1 MMKKSY
7 LMKIYNLI
15 QYLGAFFF
23 LSIIFTLIIKLLRKN
38 LINLGESLPLPSQ
51 LFHLIEQILRILYT
65 TNFLIPS
72 LIFVLILQEVFLRLF
87 KDSLINL
94 GKSIIGTFRF
104 RKFLKQYQKAP
115 MNDSD
120 DYMLPKNEV
129 ILKFNKAVRK
139 SVIDLTN
146 RQLKLLI
153 KIPKEAQSQKILK
166 EHEEQIKEHI
176 SSLYPEYLIST
187 FERNKFHLWLIGTK
201 SK

>member
-15 QYLGAFFF
+15 QFLGAFFF
-23 LSIIFTLIIKLLRKN
+23 LSIIFRLIIEFILIN
-38 LINLGESLPLPSQ
+38 LINLGERFPLPIQ
-51 LFHLIEQILRILYT
+51 LFQLIEQILKILYI
-65 TNFLIPS
+65 TNYLIPS

-87 KDSLINL
+87 NDSLINL

-104 RKFLKQYQKAP
+104 RKFLKHHQKSP
-115 MNDSD
+115 KNDSD
-120 DYMLPKNEV
+120 NYILPKNEV
-129 ILKFNKAVRK
+129 ILKFNKAIKK

-146 RQLKLLI
+146 KQLKLLI

-176 SSLYPEYLIST
+176 SSLYPDYIIST
-187 FERNKFHLWLIGTK
+187 FERNKFNLWLIGTK

>member
-7 LMKIYNLI
+7 LMKIHNLI
-15 QYLGAFFF
+15 QFLGAFFF
-23 LSIIFTLIIKLLRKN
+23 LSIIFTLIIEFLRKN
-38 LINLGESLPLPSQ
+38 LINLGERFPLPSQ
-51 LFHLIEQILRILYT
+51 LFHLIEQILKILYI

-87 KDSLINL
+87 NDSLINL

-104 RKFLKQYQKAP
+104 RKFLEHHRKYP
-115 MNDSD
+115 TNDSD
-120 DYMLPKNEV
+120 NYIFPKNEV

-146 RQLKLLI
+146 KQLKLLI

-176 SSLYPEYLIST
+176 SSLYPEYIIST
-187 FERNKFHLWLIGTK
+187 FERNKFNLWLIGTK